1 MDRNCQCTFNMSLRP
16 SLSLCTMLTLQSGIF
31 RPEMLEPMG
40 IPKNV
45 RVLGWGMSCE
55 RPTMIK

>member
-1 MDRNCQCTFNMSLRP
+1 MIHSGP
-16 SLSLCTMLTLQSGIF
+16 SHHSKLTTQSGIF

>member
-1 MDRNCQCTFNMSLRP
+1 M
-16 SLSLCTMLTLQSGIF
+16 F

>member
-1 MDRNCQCTFNMSLRP
+1 MDRNCQCTSIPVFDSGIE
-16 SLSLCTMLTLQSGIF
+16 LTRGQSGIF